1 MEVTKRFVTGLSMLL
16 APLLL
21 LVGFAVHPPEPRSGA
36 ELLEVIANNA
46 SRWNAAH
53 VLLSISMVLSIPAA
67 LGLVDVLGHRGAWFG
82 FIGGTLVAIG
92 VVFFGI
98 FLGVELAMS
107 AITSVPA
114 EQRAGLEAGMQALI
128 DFEGPLPA
136 VFLGLSLNLG
146 LVVMAT
152 GLFIGRAVPRWTSVV
167 IAGASL
173 VLVGGVFSNPIGAVG
188 AAVLLVGLGAV
199 GLRVL
204 KPTR

>member
-1 MEVTKRFVTGLSMLL
+1 
-16 APLLL
+16 
-21 LVGFAVHPPEPRSGA
+21 
-36 ELLEVIANNA
+36 LLEVVANNA
-46 SRWNAAH
+46 SRWNVAH
-53 VLLSISMVLSIPAA
+53 LLLSASTVLATPAA
-67 LGLVDVLGHRGAWFG
+67 LGLIGVLGHRGAWFG

-98 FLGVELAMS
+98 FLGVEFAMS
-107 AITSVPA
+107 TIASVPT

-136 VFLGLSLNLG
+136 VFLGISLNLG

-152 GLFIGRAVPRWTSVV
+152 RLFISRAVPRWTSVV

-188 AAVLLVGLGAV
+188 AAALLVGLGAV

-204 KPTR
+204 KPSQ